1 MSEKKPIFQG
11 QTLIVATQHH
21 KERAIAPAFE
31 NTLGMRIAVPSD
43 FDTDQFGTFSGE
55 KQRLGTP
62 LEAARQKC
70 RAAFDVMEG
79 EYCVANEG
87 SFGPHP
93 GLFFVPA
100 DEEWLLFTN
109 RAASMEIFVRVLRAE
124 TNFAGEYVASE
135 DQLLDF
141 AGRVGFP
148 SHGLILR
155 ASPSQASPMFKGI
168 VEKTELVYHF
178 QTIRQLHTAVW
189 VETDMRACVNP
200 TRMNVIAEAA
210 QKLVERIATCC
221 PACNAPGF
229 GQVDIRSG
237 LPCAL
242 CGAPTKA
249 PLLEIHRCQQCSF
262 TQELPFPNGKQKEDP
277 AFCDYCNP

>member
-1 MSEKKPIFQG
+1 MSEKKEIFQG
-11 QTLIVATQHH
+11 QTLIVATQHQ

-31 NTLGMRIAVPSD
+31 STLGMRIAVPPD
-43 FDTDQFGTFSGE
+43 FDTDRFGTFSGE
-55 KQRLGTP
+55 TPRLGTP

-79 EYCVANEG
+79 DFCVANEG

-109 RAASMEIFVRVLRAE
+109 RTASMEIFVRVLRTE
-124 TNFAGEYVASE
+124 TNFAGGYVASE

-155 ASPSQASPMFKGI
+155 ASPSQASPIFKGI
-168 VEKTELVYHF
+168 VEKAELLLHF
-178 QTIRQLHTAVW
+178 QTLRQAHTSVW
-189 VETDMRACVNP
+189 VETDMRACFNP

-210 QKLVERIATCC
+210 LKLVELIATQC
-221 PACNAPGF
+221 PLCSAPGF
-229 GQVDIRSG
+229 GATEVRPG

-249 PLLEIHRCQQCSF
+249 PLLEIHLCKQCGF
-262 TQELPFPNGKQKEDP
+262 VKELPFPHGKQKEDP
-277 AFCDYCNP
+277 AFCDFCNP